1 MSRRQTRLNEQLKR
15 EIAEIVR
22 WEVADPRVGPA
33 AVTGAEV
40 APDLTSARVFVA
52 LIGDDEERRQ
62 SLEGLEAAAPY
73 IRSQLAQR
81 LDLRRTPVLRFLPDE
96 TMDRAAR
103 IEELLAE
110 VEPEEGWEEETGEG
124 DAADEGGGPM
134 PAPPDPLGG

>member
-1 MSRRQTRLNEQLKR
+1 MSRRQTRLNEQIKR

-52 LIGDDEERRQ
+52 LMGDDDERRE

-73 IRSQLAQR
+73 IRAQLAQR
-81 LDLRRTPVLRFLPDE
+81 LDLRHTPALRFLPDD

-110 VEPEEGWEEETGEG
+110 VEPEEGWE
-124 DAADEGGGPM
+124 A
-134 PAPPDPLGG
+134 DPLGP